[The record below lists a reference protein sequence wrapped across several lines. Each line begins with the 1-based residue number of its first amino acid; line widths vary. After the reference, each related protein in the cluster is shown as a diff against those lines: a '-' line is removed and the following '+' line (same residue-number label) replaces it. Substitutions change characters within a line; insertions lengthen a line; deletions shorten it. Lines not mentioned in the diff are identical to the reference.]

1 MLFSRLVLATAI
13 AALPAVLRSQTAAAP
28 VPSAPVDTPRD
39 RVRSDEYFGRG
50 AIVEYRLALDDEARE
65 SLRKEPRK
73 YVKATLFENDKQLGV
88 VGIKLKGSA
97 GSFQELDAR
106 PALTVNVD
114 KFTPGLTVHGL
125 SKFHLNNAAQDDTLL
140 SDLFGSELFRAAGIP
155 AVRVTHAL
163 FTLDERDMGV
173 YVVKEGF
180 DARFLERNFG
190 TTSGSLYD
198 GGFCQEIDAELEKD
212 HGPKDVR
219 RELQA
224 LVEAC
229 RISETGKRAKALPA
243 VLDLEAF
250 VSFAALERMSVHWD
264 GYVQS
269 RNNYRLYFDAQGVG
283 RFLPHGMDQLLGD
296 AEATV
301 LATPESLVGAA
312 VLKLPDW
319 RARYRARL
327 TELLPVF
334 RSAEI
339 KKKLEAAIARL
350 RKVVG
355 RREGDGGQGYAA
367 RAGDFL
373 QRWENR
379 TKHLERELKAPEP
392 KPLDLKPGAAL
403 PIVDWLAARTT
414 ENARLAATPV
424 DGIKSFKVSSQ
435 GKDPCTGSWRANVL
449 LPPGHYRI
457 EAKAKLKDVA
467 ATGDDAGVQ
476 LRLSGKPAAQKV
488 AGTQN
493 WTLLE
498 HEFVIAD
505 VVQEVVLVAELRSSS
520 GQVWFRRDG
529 FRILRLPD

>member
-1 MLFSRLVLATAI
+1 MIAPRLAIATAI
-13 AALPAVLRSQTAAAP
+13 LTATLAAQTVAPPADKP
-28 VPSAPVDTPRD
+28 PVDTPRD
-39 RVRSDEYFGRG
+39 RLRSDEYFGRG
-50 AIVEYRLALDDEARE
+50 AIVEYRIALDDEARE

-73 YVKATLFENDKQLGV
+73 YTKATLFENGKQLGV
-88 VGIKLKGSA
+88 VGVKLKGSA

-106 PALTVNVD
+106 PALSINVD

-125 SKFHLNNAAQDDTLL
+125 GKFHLNNAAQDDTLL
-140 SDLFGSELFRAAGIP
+140 SDLFGSELFRAAGVP
-155 AVRVTHAL
+155 ACRVTHAL
-163 FTLDERDMGV
+163 FTLDDREMGV

-190 TTSGSLYD
+190 TTAGALYD
-198 GGFCQEIDAELEKD
+198 GGFCQDIDAELEKD
-212 HGPKDVR
+212 HGAKDVR
-219 RELQA
+219 QDLQA

-229 RISETGKRAKALPA
+229 RISETSKRGKALPA

-269 RNNYRLYFDAQGVG
+269 RNNYRLYFDPKGVG

-312 VLKLPDW
+312 VLKLPEW

-355 RREGDGGQGYAA
+355 RREGDGGQGFSA
-367 RAGDFL
+367 RTAEFL

-379 TKHLERELKAPEP
+379 TKNLERELKAPEP
-392 KPLDLKPGAAL
+392 KPLDLKPGAAA

-424 DGIKSFKVSSQ
+424 DGIKALKVSSQ
-435 GKDPCTGSWRANVL
+435 SKDACTGSWRANVL

-457 EAKAKLKDVA
+457 EAKAKLKDVV

-476 LRLSGKPAAQKV
+476 LRLSGKPASQKV
-488 AGTQN
+488 SGTQN
-493 WTLLE
+493 WVVLE
-498 HEFVIAD
+498 HEFSIAD
-505 VVQEVVLVAELRSSS
+505 VVQEVVLVAELRGSA
-520 GQVWFRRDG
+520 GQVWFRRDA
-529 FRILRLPD
+529 FRIVRLPD